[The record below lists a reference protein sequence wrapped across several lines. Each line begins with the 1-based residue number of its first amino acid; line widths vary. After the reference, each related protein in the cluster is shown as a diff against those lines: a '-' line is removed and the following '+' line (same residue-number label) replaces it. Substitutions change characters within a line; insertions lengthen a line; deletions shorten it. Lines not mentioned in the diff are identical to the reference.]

1 MKKQTNRTN
10 HKLFLCQTT
19 WDWSV
24 KNPIVQCIGHWTLLF
39 PLGVTIDHIN
49 WCDMLIHNNEKF
61 ILHILKTHFI
71 YILICTGSIYA
82 IQGALVTKMVVKI
95 KGRWYQ
101 FGAIMVEGI
110 CQKVVPKIMLLVY
123 NRDMQFVCFWSNMCN
138 SQDAA
143 IWVYINH
150 VEQIHHIIL
159 LYHRFIIIMHVLVV
173 YDSVR
178 DGIED

>member
-1 MKKQTNRTN
+1 MFQR
-10 HKLFLCQTT
+10 
-19 WDWSV
+19 
-24 KNPIVQCIGHWTLLF
+24 IGHYTLSF

-49 WCDMLIHNNEKF
+49 WCDMLIHIMKSLYYTYWNLF
-61 ILHILKTHFI
+61 FI
-71 YILICTGSIYA
+71 YILLCTGSIYA

-95 KGRWYQ
+95 KGKWYQ

-159 LYHRFIIIMHVLVV
+159 LYHRFIIIMHVLGV